1 MVSSSARTSSERPF
15 YALHAD
21 AYDLLITDPVEP
33 WVDAVDDRLSSASVL
48 DAGCGTGRH
57 AAALTAKGH
66 RVDLVD
72 ASAELLS
79 LAAKRCPSA
88 RTTVA
93 DLCAMK
99 VPPAYDAVT
108 CRGVLNDMITDQER
122 GSAVSALARSLTP
135 GGLLFLDV
143 REQRASRERAD
154 GVARSRHVHLGDGAG
169 LTFTART
176 TWSQGMLQVEEDYEL
191 VRPRRSTQ
199 RSSYSF
205 TMRPW
210 TEAELLTV
218 LHDSGLHNVEISAGV
233 GRRTTDRFFVVASS
247 ETAHRHRILRTENG
261 GALFH

>member
-1 MVSSSARTSSERPF
+1 VVSSSAQTGSERPF

-21 AYDLLITDPVEP
+21 AYDLLITDPVDP
-33 WVDAVDDRLSSASVL
+33 WVDAVHHRLKSEGRSPASVL

-57 AAALTAKGH
+57 GAALIAKGH

-88 RTTVA
+88 QVILA
-93 DLCAMK
+93 DICEMK
-99 VPPAYDAVT
+99 VPSAYDAVT

-122 GSAVSALARSLTP
+122 VSAVRSPARSLRP

-143 REQRASRERAD
+143 REEQASRERID
-154 GVARSRHVHLGDGAG
+154 GAARSRQVGLGDGAG

-176 TWSQGMLQVEEDYEL
+176 TWSRGMLHVEEHYEL
-191 VRPRRSTQ
+191 VSPGIPSQ
-199 RSSYSF
+199 RSSYLF

-210 TEAELLTV
+210 TEPELRAV
-218 LHDSGLHNVEISAGV
+218 LQRQRPAQRGDQ
-233 GRRTTDRFFVVASS
+233 RRSRPP
-247 ETAHRHRILRTENG
+247 
-261 GALFH
+261 